1 MATVQLRLQYVN
13 EWARMCSNNT
23 IKKIRLWLRGHGL
36 PIPGPASRSLSCPIS
51 YSSLHH
57 SWFFFF
63 LANLNN
69 IHFVRLLKL
78 LPKGLFLGYLL
89 CWLYAACQYSHFL
102 LSRSYG
108 YFYLFFKILVYRLDK
123 KSWIFFFTQMIIDT
137 HCPSPQYLVLP
148 PTPQPP
154 SFKSEL
160 EIPM

>member
-1 MATVQLRLQYVN
+1 MGHIVSMATVQLCLQYVN
-13 EWARMCSNNT
+13 EWAWMCSNKT
-23 IKKIRLWLRGHGL
+23 IKKIRLWLRGHSL

-57 SWFFFF
+57 SWFFF

-78 LPKGLFLGYLL
+78 LTKGLFLGYLL

-108 YFYLFFKILVYRLDK
+108 YFYLFFKSWFTDWI
-123 KSWIFFFTQMIIDT
+123 KSHEF
-137 HCPSPQYLVLP
+137 
-148 PTPQPP
+148 
-154 SFKSEL
+154 SFLLKW
-160 EIPM
+160 